1 MDQRQNFYPRQNFTD
16 LRNPRDPRDAQAHAT
31 HII

>member
-1 MDQRQNFYPRQNFTD
+1 MDPRHPRQNFTD